1 MNWTEQSPS
10 LASLDTEAKEV
21 LNGLPVSSVPSD
33 TVLFRPGDAVTG
45 YVIPLEGRINVCLT
59 SASGRDL
66 LLYEVTPG
74 QSCIQTTLGLIG
86 NENYSAEAYAET
98 DVKLVLVPK
107 AVFLDLLGQS
117 EGFRNLVFATF
128 ASRMQTM
135 MQLLEKVAFLR
146 VEARL
151 AQALLA
157 RSGDRNEV
165 TATQSELAT
174 IVGSAREVVARKLA
188 AFARDGLVEL
198 GRGRITVLDRDGL
211 GQRAEVSE
219 L

>member
-10 LASLDTEAKEV
+10 FAFLDPKAKEV
-21 LNGLPVSSVPSD
+21 LDGLPVSSVPSE
-33 TVLFRPGDAVTG
+33 TVLFRPGDEVSG
-45 YVIPLEGRINVCLT
+45 YVIPLQGQINVCLT
-59 SASGRDL
+59 SASGRDI

-98 DVKLVLVPK
+98 DVEIVLVPK
-107 AVFLDLLGQS
+107 SVFLDLLGRS
-117 EGFRNLVFATF
+117 EGFRELVFATF
-128 ASRMQTM
+128 ATRMQTM
-135 MQLLEKVAFLR
+135 MQLLERVAFLR

-151 AQALLA
+151 AQALLK
-157 RSGDRNEV
+157 RCDSKNEV

-174 IVGSAREVVARKLA
+174 IVGSAREVVARKLST
-188 AFARDGLVEL
+188 FARDQLVEL
-198 GRGRITVLDRDGL
+198 HRGRITILDHAGL
-211 GQRAEVSE
+211 SQRAEISE